1 MPAHLRLLRIHQWV
15 KNLFTLAPPFLAGS
29 LFSESLTASLW
40 VFLAFCLAS
49 STVYVLNDFVDAKAD
64 RAHPKKKL
72 RPIAANEV
80 GSAEA
85 MGMIAALASFSI
97 LCALQASVS
106 AVFFAIGYMALNVA
120 YSFWI
125 KRIPIMDG
133 VSISTGFTLRL
144 LGGGPAIGVGVSPW
158 IICSAFFAAFAMAL
172 VKRRIELVASR
183 GAAARPSLRSMTPQ
197 LLDTLVSTF
206 LAASLALYC
215 AWVVTHPQAL
225 LLFSL
230 MPLAAGVSRFLW
242 LAYQNNDGEDFSKTL
257 LGDWPMLGSALAWT
271 LFVGVALGA

>member
-15 KNLFTLAPPFLAGS
+15 KNIFTLAPPFLAGS
-29 LFSESLTASLW
+29 LLSDTLVSSLW

-49 STVYVLNDFVDAKAD
+49 STVYALNDLVDVKAD

-72 RPIAANEV
+72 RPIASGQV
-80 GSAEA
+80 PKAEA
-85 MGMIAALASFSI
+85 LAMLAGLASFSVV
-97 LCALQASVS
+97 CAMQASSTV
-106 AVFFAIGYMALNVA
+106 VFFTLGYIALNVA

-125 KRIPIMDG
+125 KHIPIMDG
-133 VSISTGFTLRL
+133 VSISTGFILRL
-144 LGGGPAIGVGVSPW
+144 LAGGPAIGVGISPW
-158 IICSAFFAAFAMAL
+158 IICCAFFAAFSMAL
-172 VKRRIELVASR
+172 VKRRIELVSLRGGSSR
-183 GAAARPSLRSMTPQ
+183 SSLRSMTPQ
-197 LLDTLVSTF
+197 LLDTLISTF

-215 AWVVTHPQAL
+215 AWVVTHPQSL

-257 LGDWPMLGSALAWT
+257 LNDWPMLSSALLWT

>member
-1 MPAHLRLLRIHQWV
+1 MPAHLKLLRIHQWV
-15 KNLFTLAPPFLAGS
+15 KNIFTLAPPFLAGA
-29 LFSESLTASLW
+29 LLSESFIASLW
-40 VFLAFCLAS
+40 VFFSFCLAS
-49 STVYVLNDFVDAKAD
+49 STVYVLNDMVDAEAD
-64 RAHPKKKL
+64 RAHPKKKS
-72 RPIAANEV
+72 RPIAA
-80 GSAEA
+80 GLIGKTEA
-85 MGMIAALASFSI
+85 WGMIAGLASFSI
-97 LCALQASVS
+97 LCALQASS
-106 AVFFAIGYMALNVA
+106 IAVFFVLAYIALNVA

-125 KRIPIMDG
+125 KHVPIMDG

-172 VKRRIELVASR
+172 VKRRIELVSTRGGAS
-183 GAAARPSLRSMTPQ
+183 RPSLRSMTPQ

-215 AWVVTHPQAL
+215 AWVVTHPQSI

-257 LGDWPMLGSALAWT
+257 LNDWPMLGSALAWVCVVG
-271 LFVGVALGA
+271 LAVGV